1 MWIKI
6 AIVTLFAA
14 LVVSLFSGLYYL
26 MKDQGTTRRTLN
38 SLGLRI
44 TLAAA
49 MMALIGYGFY
59 TGELRSKA
67 PWDAKLRQQPSQD
80 QSLLDGQ

>member
-1 MWIKI
+1 MWIKV
-6 AIVTLFAA
+6 AILILFAG
-14 LVVSLFSGLYYL
+14 LVISLFSSLFFL
-26 MKDQGTTRRTLN
+26 LKDQGTTRRTLN

-44 TLAAA
+44 SLAAA

-67 PWDAKLRQQPSQD
+67 PWDAKLRQAPQAQ
-80 QSLLDGQ
+80 QSD